1 MGRIMGIDY
10 GNKRTGIAWT
20 DPMQIIATG
29 VGSFDTESL
38 ADKIQSLYKEEVIDA
53 FVVGYPTRWDGSDS
67 HVTQAV
73 RDFAAWLETTFPKS
87 PVHLWDERFTSKQA
101 KEALRRG
108 GASKKKRRDKHL
120 VNEISATLILQDFLS
135 AHSL

>member
-1 MGRIMGIDY
+1 MGRIIGIDY
-10 GNKRTGIAWT
+10 GSKRTGIAWT
-20 DPMQIIATG
+20 DPLQIIATG
-29 VGSFDTESL
+29 VGSFDTEGL
-38 ADKIQSLYKEEVIDA
+38 AEKIHSLYQKEPIDA

-73 RDFAAWLETTFPKS
+73 RDFAAWLEQTFPQS
-87 PVHLWDERFTSKQA
+87 PVHLWDERFTSQQA
-101 KEALRRG
+101 KDTLRRG

-120 VNEISATLILQDFLS
+120 INEISATLILQDFLS